1 MTLAPS
7 NQLRVL
13 LTGATG
19 FVGRHL
25 ASHLAAHGALVHA
38 VVRPDSNSHLLPPYI
53 TQHMDGEG
61 EELAG
66 ILETVR
72 PDIVFHLASLY
83 ITEHKPQDIISL
95 INSNVLFGTRLM
107 EAMANVGVQRLVNTG
122 TSWQHFNGDQ
132 YEPVNLYAATKQ
144 ALESIISYY
153 VSARGF
159 SVTTLKLY
167 DTYGPGDSRSK
178 LFHLLRN
185 AVENKET
192 LRMSPGEQLLD
203 IVHIKDVVE
212 AFRIAG
218 THLLSRKIGAQ
229 ECYTVSSGRCLPLR
243 EIVSLFEKV
252 IAQPIS
258 VEWGAR
264 PYRTR
269 EVMQPWRGGNSVP
282 GWTPAIPLEAGL
294 KDLLQVSGLS

>member
-1 MTLAPS
+1 MTLASS
-7 NQLRVL
+7 NQLCVL

-38 VVRPDSNSHLLPPYI
+38 VVRSGRNSNLLPPYI
-53 TQHMDGEG
+53 TQHMDSEG
-61 EELAG
+61 EELAR
-66 ILETVR
+66 IIENVR

-83 ITEHKPQDIISL
+83 ITDHKPQDINIL
-95 INSNVLFGTRLM
+95 INSNVLFGARLM
-107 EAMANVGVQRLVNTG
+107 EAMSNAGVRRLVNTG

-132 YEPVNLYAATKQ
+132 YDPVNLYAATKQ
-144 ALESIISYY
+144 AFEAIISYY

-167 DTYGPGDSRSK
+167 DTYGPADSRPK

-185 AVENKET
+185 AAEKGET

-212 AFRIAG
+212 AFRLAG
-218 THLLSRKIGAQ
+218 IHLLRGKSGTQ
-229 ECYTVSSGRCLPLR
+229 DFYTVSSGRCLPLR
-243 EIVSLFEKV
+243 EIVGLFEKV
-252 IAQPIS
+252 IAQPIP

-264 PYRTR
+264 SYRTR

-282 GWTPAIPLEAGL
+282 GWTPEISLEDGL
-294 KDLLQVSGLS
+294 KDLIHASELS